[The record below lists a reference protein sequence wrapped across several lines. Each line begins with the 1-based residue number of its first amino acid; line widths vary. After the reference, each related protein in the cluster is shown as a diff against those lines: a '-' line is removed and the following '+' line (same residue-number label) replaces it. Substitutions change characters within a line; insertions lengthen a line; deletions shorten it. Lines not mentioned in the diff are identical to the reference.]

1 MTAATAAIVA
11 AGRTAATG
19 AAVVALKSE
28 EPAAGVDAPSPAKR
42 PAAWR
47 SFSAFTGLVATGLRV
62 TTGSGTYADVEDV
75 EAGGDTPYDEVE
87 AGGGAS

>member
-11 AGRTAATG
+11 AGRTG